1 MSRLDSFIRRLEA
14 QRACLNRAAELIRGL
29 DGVVLELGLG
39 NGRTYD
45 HLRELFQGG
54 NTPWRDIYV
63 CERRVAAHPDCI
75 PPDDHLLLGDLRET
89 LPAARAWLE
98 GRVALAHLDVGT
110 GEAAANKALAAELL
124 PLVVPLLREGGVV
137 ASDPVMD
144 HPILRAL
151 PLPADVA
158 EGRYHLY
165 RRVSATDPSWIEG
178 LLAWGKER
186 GYLTFDELNVALPSD
201 LMSSE
206 QIEGVMHRL
215 TQLGVRVVENP
226 PD

>member
-1 MSRLDSFIRRLEA
+1 VSRLDSFIRRLEA
-14 QRACLNRAAELIRGL
+14 QRACLGRAAELISGL
-29 DGVVLELGLG
+29 DGLVLELGLG

-54 NTPWRDIYV
+54 DAPWRDIYV
-63 CERRVAAHPDCI
+63 CERQVAAHPDCI
-75 PPDDHLLLGDLRET
+75 PPEDRLLLGDLRET

-124 PLVVPLLREGGVV
+124 PLIVPLMREGGVV

-144 HPILRAL
+144 HPDLAPL
-151 PLPADVA
+151 PLPEGVV

-165 RRVSATDPSWIEG
+165 RCESATGTSRIER
-178 LLAWGKER
+178 LAAWARER
-186 GYLTFDELNVALPSD
+186 GYLTYEEVNAALPPIVSP
-201 LMSSE
+201 E
-206 QIEGVMHRL
+206 QIEAVMRKL
-215 TQLGVRVVENP
+215 TELGVRVVEH
-226 PD
+226 D